1 LPAVAATGSGSL
13 RCAAGDGRRGAPP
26 TGRRRR
32 RGGRFFFVFYFFDL
46 TKKIPD
52 QNFTQTF
59 FLFDFDAN
67 FFILSIFFR
76 MQNFFYSGCQI
87 SLYKISQFL
96 SLKFLFLTFSRQKI
110 FSLQNFS

>member
-1 LPAVAATGSGSL
+1 MGGAVH
-13 RCAAGDGRRGAPP
+13 
-26 TGRRRR
+26 RRRA
-32 RGGRFFFVFYFFDL
+32 GGVGGEVVFFIFFIFL
-46 TKKIPD
+46 ILQIFFTD

-76 MQNFFYSGCQI
+76 MQIFFYSGCQI

-110 FSLQNFS
+110 LSPKFLLEKISKIGKRQKNY